1 MDSVPTWTIRS
12 PTQTPCKFK
21 IRSMRST
28 VRISFFYGEKT
39 HSFFTMIGV
48 FFFFLSQISLALAAP
63 QTIFCLIHT
72 ATPSHETRAKTI
84 LETWAQHCDD
94 FLFFTDSKMNDSI
107 PHIYYPLLN
116 SRDHSWEKIRR
127 VFKYVHDKI
136 GKKYD
141 WYYRAD
147 DDTYALMHNM
157 RTLLANYTSSKQ
169 HYLGLRWAFFTP
181 RGFNDGSSYILSRPT
196 MEAFNEV
203 MLDPDRCPDH
213 HRAEEDQE
221 VRFFC
226 HEAIFDHL
234 IIQLAKCLA
243 HMDVYPEDIRDEYGS
258 ERIQHFHPIEHNE
271 RGREF

>member
-1 MDSVPTWTIRS
+1 M
-12 PTQTPCKFK
+12 
-21 IRSMRST
+21 
-28 VRISFFYGEKT
+28 ISLLL
-39 HSFFTMIGV
+39 V
-48 FFFFLSQISLALAAP
+48 FLSQISLILGAP
-63 QTIFCLIHT
+63 QTILCLIHT

-84 LETWAQHCDD
+84 LETWVQHCDD

-127 VFKYVHDKI
+127 VFKYVRDKI
-136 GKKYD
+136 TKKYD

-157 RTLLANYTSSKQ
+157 RTLLDNYSPTKH
-169 HYLGLRWAFFTP
+169 HYLGLQWNFFTP

-221 VRFFC
+221 
-226 HEAIFDHL
+226 
-234 IIQLAKCLA
+234 LAKCLA
-243 HMDVYPEDIRDEYGS
+243 HMEIYPEDIRDEMGS
-258 ERIQHFHPIEHNE
+258 ERIQHFHPLEQLTIYKDTFNRRLAYYPAMKEDENFSDKMISFHHVSPYE
-271 RGREF
+271 MRLMDYIFYRLDKP